1 MSGFHPQNPLMR
13 NLTIQRCLC
22 LAVALIA
29 LGATAAR
36 ADDDD
41 DHELARQLH
50 QQGRILALA
59 DVMKAVQAEVPGEVL
74 EVEFEAEH
82 GAHVYEFKILRSD
95 GKVQEVEADAATGKI
110 TKIEDD
116 D

>member
-1 MSGFHPQNPLMR
+1 MR
-13 NLTIQRCLC
+13 NFAFQGRLC
-22 LAVALIA
+22 LAAALIT
-29 LGATAAR
+29 LGAAGAR
-36 ADDDD
+36 ADDDN
-41 DHELARQLH
+41 DHELARQLYE
-50 QQGRILALA
+50 QGRILALA
-59 DVMKAVQAEVPGEVL
+59 DVLKAVQAEVPGEVL

-82 GAHVYEFKILRSD
+82 GTHVYEFKILRSD

>member
-1 MSGFHPQNPLMR
+1 MR

-59 DVMKAVQAEVPGEVL
+59 DVMKAVQAQVPGEVL

-95 GKVQEVEADAATGKI
+95 GKVQEVEADAATGKV

>member
-1 MSGFHPQNPLMR
+1 MNNFAYR
-13 NLTIQRCLC
+13 RRLC
-22 LAVALIA
+22 LAAALIA
-29 LGATAAR
+29 LAGTAAH
-36 ADDDD
+36 ADDDS

-59 DVMKAVQAEVPGEVL
+59 DVMKAVQVEVPGEVL

-82 GAHVYEFKILRSD
+82 GTYVYEFKILRSD

>member
-1 MSGFHPQNPLMR
+1 MR
-13 NLTIQRCLC
+13 NFALHGWLC
-22 LAVALIA
+22 LAAALIA
-29 LGATAAR
+29 LGGATAR
-36 ADDDD
+36 ADDDN
-41 DHELARQLH
+41 DHELARRLYE
-50 QQGRILALA
+50 QGRILALA
-59 DVMKAVQAEVPGEVL
+59 DVLRTVQAEVPGEVL